1 MGSRNSEL
9 SKQRILQAAEAE
21 FAEKGIYGAR
31 VDKIAADAEINKRML
46 YAYFGDKEN
55 LYKVVLSQV
64 YKRMENVER
73 EIVDCR
79 YTGTV
84 LIEKIICAYFDFLKS
99 NPTFVNILMW
109 ENLNQG
115 QYLQQ
120 IEGSHIERSTIQ
132 YFAAELENGKKEGI
146 FRESID
152 PWHTAVSL
160 ITTCFANFSNQH
172 TLSKLFHADMT
183 SEEMIEQ
190 RKKHT
195 TDMMLAYLCA
205 EQ

>member
-1 MGSRNSEL
+1 MGSRNPEL

-46 YAYFGDKEN
+46 YAYFGDKET
-55 LYKVVLSQV
+55 LYKVILSQV

-79 YTGTV
+79 YTGKV

-115 QYLQQ
+115 QYLRQ
-120 IEGSHIERSTIQ
+120 IEGSRIERGTIQ
-132 YFAAELENGKKEGI
+132 YFVAELENGKKDGI

-152 PWHTAVSL
+152 SWHTAVSL

-172 TLSKLFHADMT
+172 TLSKLFHADMA
-183 SEEMIEQ
+183 SDKMIEQ

>member
-1 MGSRNSEL
+1 MGSRNTEL

-55 LYKVVLSQV
+55 LYMVILSRV
-64 YKRMENVER
+64 YRRMENVER

-79 YTGTV
+79 HTGKV

-109 ENLNQG
+109 ENLNRG
-115 QYLQQ
+115 YYLRR
-120 IEGSHIERSTIQ
+120 IEGSRVERGTIQ
-132 YFAAELENGKKEGI
+132 YFVAELENGKKDGI

-152 PWHTAVSL
+152 SWHTAVSL

>member
-1 MGSRNSEL
+1 MGSRNPEL

-46 YAYFGDKEN
+46 YAYFGDKET
-55 LYKVVLSQV
+55 LYKVILSQV

-79 YTGTV
+79 YTGKV

-115 QYLQQ
+115 QYLRQ
-120 IEGSHIERSTIQ
+120 IEGSRIERGTIQ
-132 YFAAELENGKKEGI
+132 YFVAELENGKKDGI

-152 PWHTAVSL
+152 SWHTAVSL

-172 TLSKLFHADMT
+172 TLSKLFHADMV
-183 SEEMIEQ
+183 SDKMIEQ

>member
-205 EQ
+205 K